1 MTLKESSIRD
11 YVSNIDFSSDEWGL
25 SKMKKDMRVFLGEE
39 PAIDVIYKKDVL
51 INEDTEEAR
60 EIMDID
66 KVEIVFYDTDEKF
79 KKVEFKIG
87 A

>member
-11 YVSNIDFSSDEWGL
+11 YVSNIDFSSNEWGL

-39 PAIDVIYKKDVL
+39 PAIDVVYKKDVL

-60 EIMDID
+60 EIMNID

>member
-11 YVSNIDFSSDEWGL
+11 YVSNINFSSNEWGL

-39 PAIDVIYKKDVL
+39 PAIDVVYKKDVL

-60 EIMDID
+60 EIMNID